1 MRKRNEKGQFAK
13 ASKTSEFGF
22 VNLSTYTSPEVKEVN
37 GKEWIEYGADN
48 NYFQYLID
56 RYNGSPTNNA
66 AINGISQAIYGK
78 GLNATDSNRKPNE
91 YAQMISLFKKDV
103 VRRCCYD
110 LKLMGQCA
118 IQIIYS
124 KDRSKIVQLEH
135 MPIET
140 LRAEKCDEN
149 GDVPA
154 YYYYND
160 WANIKRTDDPL
171 RIPAFGMSKENIEIL
186 YIKPYKSGFYYYSP
200 VDYQGGLQYAELEEE
215 VSNYHLNNIMN
226 GLSPSMLINFNNG
239 TPNQQE
245 RQLIETKIAQK
256 FSGTSNAGKFI
267 LAFND
272 NKESQAEI
280 TPVQLSDAHN
290 QYQFLSEEST
300 QKIMV
305 AHRIVSPMLLGIKDG
320 SGLGNNAEE
329 IKTASLLMDNTVIR
343 PFQELLIDSF
353 DQLLAYNE
361 IALNLYFTTL
371 QPLEFTEVDQTL
383 QDKETIE
390 EETGVEM
397 SVNLAKYPWDKC
409 IDEQTERYGAEA
421 APKICGYIKE
431 NMSSIQLKEID
442 GKQAYGT
449 KEEAQAIAEMIGCEG
464 YHEHDEDGKTWYMP
478 CETHQELKAPCWDG
492 YEQIGT
498 KMKDGK
504 EVPNC
509 VPLKQELTDEMASAI
524 LENLKFETIT
534 DEYEL
539 VETREYSEDNKS
551 TEEWAKSLIKRKL
564 SKIRKFADFIT
575 SKPNEESKLDKSFYK
590 IRYTYQQR
598 VSPSSTKTGK
608 SRDFCRTMM
617 GRTGKGVVYRKEDI
631 DNASFS
637 GVNNNFGH
645 KGQNYSL
652 FRFKGGIYCGH
663 YWREELYRM
672 KSETEKYISRGK
684 EVKSIPN
691 EYQPKGTQYKEAG
704 IAPTDMKDRGAYP
717 N

>member
-1 MRKRNEKGQFAK
+1 MRKRNEKGQFVK
-13 ASKTSEFGF
+13 SKVSEFGF
-22 VNLSTYTSPEVKEVN
+22 VNLSTYTSPEIKEVN
-37 GKEWIEYGADN
+37 GEDWIEYGADN

-91 YAQMISLFKKDV
+91 YAQMVSLFRKDV
-103 VRRCCYD
+103 VRKLCYD

-140 LRAEKCDEN
+140 LRAEKCNED

-154 YYYYND
+154 YYYFND

-171 RIPAFGMSKENIEIL
+171 RIPAFGMSNENIEIL

-353 DQLLAYNE
+353 DQILAYNE
-361 IALNLYFTTL
+361 ISLNLYFTTL
-371 QPLEFTEVDQTL
+371 QPLEFTEVDTDI
-383 QDKETIE
+383 QDEQTIE

-397 SVNLAKYPWDKC
+397 SSDK
-409 IDEQTERYGAEA
+409 
-421 APKICGYIKE
+421 
-431 NMSSIQLKEID
+431 N
-442 GKQAYGT
+442 
-449 KEEAQAIAEMIGCEG
+449 
-464 YHEHDEDGKTWYMP
+464 
-478 CETHQELKAPCWDG
+478 
-492 YEQIGT
+492 
-498 KMKDGK
+498 
-504 EVPNC
+504 
-509 VPLKQELTDEMASAI
+509 ELTDEMADAI
-524 LENLKFETIT
+524 LENLKYETIG
-534 DEYEL
+534 DDYEL
-539 VETREYSEDNKS
+539 VETREYSEDNTN
-551 TEEWAKSLIKRKL
+551 TEDWANSLIKRKL
-564 SKIRKFADFIT
+564 SRIRKFADFIT

-590 IRYTYQQR
+590 IRYTYQER
-598 VSPSSTKTGK
+598 KSSAN
-608 SRDFCRTMM
+608 SRDFCKTMM
-617 GRTGKGVVYRKEDI
+617 ARTGKGVVYRKEDI

-637 GVNNNFGH
+637 GVNNDFGH

-663 YWREELYRM
+663 YWQEELYRM
-672 KSETEKYISRGK
+672 KSETEKYISKGK

-691 EYQPKGTQYKEAG
+691 SYQPKGKQYKEAG
-704 IAPTDMKDRGAYP
+704 IAPTDMKNRGAYP

>member
-1 MRKRNEKGQFAK
+1 MRKRNEKGQF
-13 ASKTSEFGF
+13 SKTKVSEFGF

-37 GKEWIEYGADN
+37 GADWIEYGADN
-48 NYFQYLID
+48 NYFQFLID

-78 GLNATDSNRKPNE
+78 GLNATDSNKKPNE
-91 YAQMISLFKKDV
+91 YAQMVSLFKKDV
-103 VRRCCYD
+103 VRRVCYD

-140 LRAEKCDEN
+140 LRAEKCDADGN
-149 GDVPA
+149 VPA
-154 YYYYND
+154 YYYFND
-160 WANIKRTDDPL
+160 WANIKKTDEPL
-171 RIPAFGMSKENIEIL
+171 RIPAFGMSKESIEIY

-300 QKIMV
+300 SKIMV

-353 DQLLAYNE
+353 DNILAYNE
-361 IALNLYFTTL
+361 ISLNLYFTTL
-371 QPLEFTEVDQTL
+371 QPLEFTEVDSDI

-397 SVNLAKYPWDKC
+397 EKLNLKK
-409 IDEQTERYGAEA
+409 
-421 APKICGYIKE
+421 
-431 NMSSIQLKEID
+431 ID
-442 GKQAYGT
+442 GKEAYKT
-449 KEEAQAIAEMIGCEG
+449 KEEAEKVADEMGCGG
-464 YHEHDEDGKTWYMP
+464 YHEHEVEGVTYYMP
-478 CETHQELKAPCWDG
+478 CVSHEELKAPCWDG

-509 VPLKQELTDEMASAI
+509 VPLKTELEEYGEDEDLSEWTLI
-524 LENLKFETIT
+524 
-534 DEYEL
+534 DERKVDYEDEEAL
-539 VETREYSEDNKS
+539 DYQIDELNKKD
-551 TEEWAKSLIKRKL
+551 KSLL
-564 SKIRKFADFIT
+564 SKIWNFVSTGTARPNSKSEQDEDFEGMKF
-575 SKPNEESKLDKSFYK
+575 KV
-590 IRYTYQQR
+590 RYQYAPLRDTFNDDDEN
-598 VSPSSTKTGK
+598 VT
-608 SRDFCRTMM
+608 RDFCKKMVAA
-617 GRTGKGVVYRKEDI
+617 KKIYRKEDI
-631 DNASFS
+631 KMMDSTKLNYGWAE
-637 GVNNNFGH
+637 
-645 KGQNYSL
+645 KGKQEEGYSIW
-652 FRFKGGIYCGH
+652 FYKGGGACHH
-663 YWREELYRM
+663 YWARKTYMYTPKDKR
-672 KSETEKYISRGK
+672 ID
-684 EVKSIPN
+684 VKSPLAPKISVAEARRKGFRPEKNNPLVGTKPINMPN
-691 EYQPKGTQYKEAG
+691 EGFVN
-704 IAPTDMKDRGAYP
+704 R
-717 N
+717 